1 MKTFI
6 RFILPAL
13 LLSLNISFVQAQQ
26 FSNSNSKGDITIT
39 GRFDSLKNG
48 FKVYA
53 LPSSMLGNA
62 TGAKEYYLDVDHHA
76 FSLHLDSISC
86 PIYLRSLKCWNMNQI
101 FRNSSGK
108 MTRDSTVARKFNP
121 ESNLTRIQVFNYLI
135 EPGDS
140 IEMVESDA
148 IVKYAPPPGAY
159 YHTLIF
165 KGKGAEKYNCIQQL
179 DINDVNFRRLN
190 AHSNRFSTSNY
201 RLIDSL
207 ANAQLAVLEAYRSKL
222 SPMAF
227 TILQGDIAGHYEDYK
242 ENLFTNSEQ
251 SLSDKVD
258 SLKGYVDPLINFAA
272 GKKLANNAFIAYSSN
287 FAGMIMEKYQIDSCL
302 IPGKTFN
309 FSHCYAYLKN
319 NFSGLLRE
327 KLLALLIT
335 DDHYLGETDLLKYIN
350 ETLMIASA
358 PYLKNLLEQEK
369 DGLIS
374 SLYHFD
380 FSLTDTKGQK
390 VPISGF
396 KNKVVVMDFW
406 FNGCGACRELAPVL
420 EKIEKQFE
428 GKDVVFISVNTDNQE
443 KWIDGLKGG
452 KYSSSYA
459 VNLNV
464 GSAGRNHALLKH
476 YLIQSY
482 PTVLLFDK
490 NGNKIQF
497 NERLEDRDRILAE
510 KIARLVQSKP

>member
-6 RFILPAL
+6 KFILPAL
-13 LLSLNISFVQAQQ
+13 FLSLHISFAQAQQ
-26 FSNSNSKGDITIT
+26 FSNSKVKGAITIT

-53 LPSSMLGNA
+53 LPSSMLGNG

-76 FSLHLDSISC
+76 FSLHLDSISS

-101 FRNSSGK
+101 YRDSSGK
-108 MTRDSTVARKFNP
+108 VTRDSMMYRKFNP
-121 ESNLTRIQVFNYLI
+121 ESDLARIHVFNYLM

-140 IEMVESDA
+140 IEMAESDML
-148 IVKYAPPPGAY
+148 VNYAPSPGAY
-159 YHTLIF
+159 YHKLIF
-165 KGKGAEKYNCIQQL
+165 KGKGGEKYNCVQQL
-179 DINDVNFRRLN
+179 DINDVNFRRIN
-190 AHSNRFSTSNY
+190 PHSNRFSISNY

-207 ANAQLAVLEAYRSKL
+207 ASAQLGVLEAYRSKL

-227 TILQGDIAGHYEDYK
+227 SILQGEIVGHYEIVK
-242 ENLFTNSEQ
+242 STIFSNSEKN
-251 SLSDKVD
+251 LADKLD
-258 SLKGYVDPLINFAA
+258 ELKSYVDPITH
-272 GKKLANNAFIAYSSN
+272 FIAERKYYSNGFIPYSSN
-287 FAGMIMEKYQIDSCL
+287 FTGMIMEKYRIDSCL

-309 FSHCYAYLKN
+309 LSQCFAYLKN

-350 ETLMIASA
+350 ETLMNASD

-380 FSLTDTKGQK
+380 YYLTDTKGQK
-390 VPISGF
+390 VPISEF

-420 EKIEKQFE
+420 EKIERQFE
-428 GKDVVFISVNTDNQE
+428 GRDVVFLSVNTDDRE
-443 KWIDGLKGG
+443 RWFDALKGG

-464 GSAGRNHALLKH
+464 GSAGRNHALIKN

-490 NGNKIQF
+490 NGTKIQF
-497 NERLEDRDRILAE
+497 NGRLDDRDRILPE
-510 KIARLVQSKP
+510 KIAGLLQSKH